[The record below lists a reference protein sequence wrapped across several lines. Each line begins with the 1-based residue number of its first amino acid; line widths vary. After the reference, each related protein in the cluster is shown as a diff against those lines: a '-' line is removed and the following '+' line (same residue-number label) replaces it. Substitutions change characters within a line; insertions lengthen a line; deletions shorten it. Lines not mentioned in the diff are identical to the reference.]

1 MRANNDFS
9 DWISPIVVK
18 ELRQGLR
25 SRSYMVLFMGL
36 QALMVLFVATALAED
51 FRNTGAMFWVVMFVV
66 LVLVLPSMAMGA
78 LHEERRENKL
88 ELLLL
93 TRISSRGFIW
103 GKWAS
108 YMLMGILLVVA
119 ILPYVVLRYYAGG
132 VDFVEELGWLALM
145 VLASGLLTAIGLTL
159 SAIRNAILR
168 WFAAFLLGFLSL
180 MMFGMQIGSI
190 MGSMD
195 EMWLLIIVIAIPG
208 LFIILEIAVS
218 IISPIPGVHYENHRQ
233 EVRLEDA
240 SDR

>member
-1 MRANNDFS
+1 
-9 DWISPIVVK
+9 
-18 ELRQGLR
+18 
-25 SRSYMVLFMGL
+25 
-36 QALMVLFVATALAED
+36 
-51 FRNTGAMFWVVMFVV
+51 
-66 LVLVLPSMAMGA
+66 
-78 LHEERRENKL
+78 
-88 ELLLL
+88 
-93 TRISSRGFIW
+93 
-103 GKWAS
+103 
-108 YMLMGILLVVA
+108 
-119 ILPYVVLRYYAGG
+119 
-132 VDFVEELGWLALM
+132 M